1 MSAVVAPVRGPQH
14 RVGWTSVRRATALV
28 LWQAAPWVL
37 VVLVVLSVL
46 GAGNMVWSTWR
57 SSQVGGA
64 VVVQGDGGVAAGISI
79 FVLLATLVSWTRTV
93 RTAVPVLVAGGV
105 TRRAATGGLLIG
117 AAILAVVTDAL
128 LVVVALAGAALQRAV
143 VARSA
148 ATAVPPPD
156 SDAYSSSLTIRYD
169 APEVLYNPVEIL
181 PWFVMAA
188 LGGVLVG
195 AAWYRWRALGALGV
209 AAALL
214 AAGIAY
220 HLVVGAAVM
229 STSSAVVDAA
239 GSLPQVE
246 VVPCLALALAAWLVL
261 RRVPLRPP
269 AR

>member
-1 MSAVVAPVRGPQH
+1 MSVVVAGAQRSGH
-14 RVGWTSVRRATALV
+14 RSGWTSVRRATSLA

-37 VVLVVLSVL
+37 VVLIVLSLL
-46 GAGNMVWSTWR
+46 GSGNAVWSAWR
-57 SSQVGGA
+57 SGGLDA
-64 VVVQGDGGVAAGISI
+64 TVIVQGDGGLAAGVSLVVGLTT
-79 FVLLATLVSWTRTV
+79 VLSWVQAT
-93 RTAVPVLVAGGV
+93 RTAVPVLVAGGL

-117 AAILAVVTDAL
+117 AVALAVVTDAL
-128 LVVVALAGAALQRAV
+128 LSAVALAGAALQRAV

-148 ATAVPPPD
+148 ATVVPSSG
-156 SDAYSSSLTIRYD
+156 SDAYSSALTLRYD
-169 APEVLYNPVEIL
+169 APEVFYNPVEVL

-209 AAALL
+209 AVALL
-214 AAGIAY
+214 AAGVVY
-220 HLVVGAAVM
+220 HLFMGAVVM
-229 STSSAVVDAA
+229 STSSAVVDVL

-246 VVPCLALALAAWLVL
+246 VVPCLVLTASVWLVL